1 MNCMCVVCCN
11 SKRSG
16 LFVCAVDCKAHFVG
30 DTVPADGQVN
40 LEVCFRCELHTLCT
54 SPPTLPSPRTFL
66 FYTCTH
72 GVDFFVLHLYTWSW
86 FFCFMLVDMEL
97 IFLFYTCTHGV
108 VGPEQHMFLC
118 AKSCLER
125 LFCTY
130 YITDNKLK
138 QTVNRDLQQRKI
150 ATPGRKHGRS
160 TVLEKEMYMYWF
172 NTWMWL
178 SEQLSTSTH
187 VVPVKSRY
195 LVMSKCNIGL
205 SSVLRLR
212 LVCLPLLWILG
223 NGQSF
228 FLFCF

>member
-1 MNCMCVVCCN
+1 
-11 SKRSG
+11 
-16 LFVCAVDCKAHFVG
+16 
-30 DTVPADGQVN
+30 
-40 LEVCFRCELHTLCT
+40 
-54 SPPTLPSPRTFL
+54 
-66 FYTCTH
+66 
-72 GVDFFVLHLYTWSW
+72 
-86 FFCFMLVDMEL
+86 MLVHMEL

-172 NTWMWL
+172 NT
-178 SEQLSTSTH
+178 
-187 VVPVKSRY
+187 
-195 LVMSKCNIGL
+195 
-205 SSVLRLR
+205 
-212 LVCLPLLWILG
+212 
-223 NGQSF
+223 
-228 FLFCF
+228 